1 MIAYFWKLVWSLF
14 WSNCWS
20 LFWSLLWSIFIP
32 QIFFNF
38 YSTNKF
44 AKIFTK
50 IFLNGKWNVQIPVAK
65 RTKCFSIK
73 NIFIEIFLCVL
84 FWIQKQNIYLKIL
97 LSKKVFTTVDR
108 KVNKN
113 VPKSR
118 NHLISRPR
126 AVKNDWFGRSKR
138 VSPTENPKTTLQKK
152 NDMKI

>member
-32 QIFFNF
+32 QIIFNF

-50 IFLNGKWNVQIPVAK
+50 IFLNGNEISRYQSQNE
-65 RTKCFSIK
+65 TKCFSIK
-73 NIFIEIFLCVL
+73 NIFREIFLCVL

-97 LSKKVFTTVDR
+97 LSKKVSKQWTEKWIKTSQKAGTILYQD
-108 KVNKN
+108 
-113 VPKSR
+113 
-118 NHLISRPR
+118 H
-126 AVKNDWFGRSKR
+126 ARSKMIGLAGQNAFHR
-138 VSPTENPKTTLQKK
+138 LKIQK
-152 NDMKI
+152 